1 MRGHRSRMVKS
12 RVDVLVLN
20 SIETIT
26 LDSRDGE
33 TGLGIVDN
41 GGVAI
46 NQGKIVLA
54 ASTELLERKF
64 RARRTIDAED
74 EVILPGFVDP
84 HTHLVF
90 AEAREAEFQLRIAG
104 ASYMDVLRKGGG
116 IIETVN
122 RTRQASSESLFQSGM
137 ERLDTCLESGS
148 TTVEIKSGYGLR
160 EDDEFKILRTVQR
173 LKMYH
178 PCNIVPT
185 FMGAHAVPP
194 GESSTEYVHG
204 VINEMLPQV
213 SQVGLAEFC
222 DVFCE
227 RGAFDSIESKK
238 ILGKAAKLGL
248 KLKIHADQFTDS
260 GGAEVANELHA
271 ISADHLVHS
280 PTKQLGKMT
289 KTEVTPVLLP
299 SSSQS
304 VLAGENADARG
315 MLALGLPVALGTDFS
330 PSNWMLGQL
339 TVAALASREL
349 RMSASEIIR
358 GITINAARAIGL
370 EKRVGSLHAGK
381 HADLVTLR
389 APNHRWIGYTY
400 GERLVDNVLI
410 EGELVVQDGRRIL

>member
-1 MRGHRSRMVKS
+1 MAKKS
-12 RVDVLVLN
+12 VDVLVLN
-20 SIETIT
+20 SNETIT
-26 LDSRDGE
+26 LDSRD
-33 TGLGIVDN
+33 TDSGLGLIDN

-46 NQGKIVLA
+46 SQGKIILA

-64 RARRTIDAED
+64 RSRTTLDAAD
-74 EVILPGFVDP
+74 EIIMPGFVDP

-90 AEAREAEFQLRIAG
+90 AGAREAEFQSRIEG
-104 ASYMDVLRKGGG
+104 ASYLEVLRKGGG

-122 RTRQASSESLFQSGM
+122 RTRQASSESLFQSGKR
-137 ERLDTCLESGS
+137 RLDMCLESGS
-148 TTVEIKSGYGLR
+148 TSVEIKSGYGLR
-160 EDDEFKILRTVQR
+160 DDEELKILRTIQR
-173 LKMYH
+173 LKKYH
-178 PCNIVPT
+178 PIAIVPT

-194 GESSTEYVHG
+194 GETSSEYVLG
-204 VINEMLPQV
+204 VINEMLPQIAHA
-213 SQVGLAEFC
+213 GLAEFC

-304 VLAGENADARG
+304 VLAG
-315 MLALGLPVALGTDFS
+315 
-330 PSNWMLGQL
+330 
-339 TVAALASREL
+339 
-349 RMSASEIIR
+349 
-358 GITINAARAIGL
+358 
-370 EKRVGSLHAGK
+370 
-381 HADLVTLR
+381 
-389 APNHRWIGYTY
+389 
-400 GERLVDNVLI
+400 
-410 EGELVVQDGRRIL
+410 

>member
-1 MRGHRSRMVKS
+1 MVKR

-20 SIETIT
+20 SNETIT
-26 LDSRDGE
+26 LDSPDPER
-33 TGLGIVDN
+33 GLGVVDN

-46 NQGKIVLA
+46 DQGKIVLA

-74 EVILPGFVDP
+74 EIILPGFVDP

-90 AEAREAEFQLRIAG
+90 AGARDGEFQLRISG
-104 ASYMDVLRKGGG
+104 VTYMDVLRKGGG

-122 RTRQASSESLFQSGM
+122 HTRQASSESLFQSGM
-137 ERLDTCLESGS
+137 QRLDTCLESGS

-160 EDDEFKILRTVQR
+160 EDSELKILRTIQR
-173 LKMYH
+173 LKRDH

-194 GESSTEYVHG
+194 GESSSEYVPS
-204 VINEMLPQV
+204 VINDMLPHVAQ
-213 SQVGLAEFC
+213 QGLAKFC

-227 RGAFDSIESKK
+227 RGAFNSIESKR
-238 ILGKAAKLGL
+238 ILRKAAKLGL
-248 KLKIHADQFTDS
+248 KLKIHADQFTDN
-260 GGAEVANELHA
+260 GGAQVANRLHA

-280 PTKQLGKMT
+280 ATEQLEKMT
-289 KTEVTPVLLP
+289 KTKVIPVLLP

-304 VLAGENADARG
+304 LLAGENADARG
-315 MLALGLPVALGTDFS
+315 MLAMGLPVALGTDFS

-339 TVAALASREL
+339 SVAALAAREL
-349 RMSASEIIR
+349 RMNASEIIR
-358 GITINAARAIGL
+358 GITINAAKAIGL

-381 HADLVTLR
+381 QADLVTLR
-389 APNHRWIGYTY
+389 APNHRWVGYTY
-400 GERLVDNVLI
+400 GERIVDNVLI
-410 EGELVVQDGRRIL
+410 EGEWVVRDGRRIP

>member
-1 MRGHRSRMVKS
+1 MVKR

-20 SIETIT
+20 SNETIT
-26 LDSRDGE
+26 LDSPDTE
-33 TGLGIVDN
+33 KGLGVVDN

-46 NQGKIVLA
+46 DQGKIVLA
-54 ASTELLERKF
+54 ASTELLQRKF
-64 RARRTIDAED
+64 RARRTIDAEG
-74 EVILPGFVDP
+74 EIIMPGFVDP

-90 AEAREAEFQLRIAG
+90 AGARDAEFQLRIAG
-104 ASYMDVLRKGGG
+104 VTYMDVLRKGGG

-122 RTRQASSESLFQSGM
+122 HTRQASPESLFQSGM
-137 ERLDTCLESGS
+137 QRLDTCLESGS

-160 EDDEFKILRTVQR
+160 EDSELKILRTVQR
-173 LKMYH
+173 LKRYH

-194 GESSTEYVHG
+194 GESSSEYVPS
-204 VINEMLPQV
+204 VINDMLPHVAQE
-213 SQVGLAEFC
+213 GLAEFC

-227 RGAFDSIESKK
+227 RGAFDSIESRR

-260 GGAEVANELHA
+260 GGAQVANRLHA

-280 PTKQLGKMT
+280 ATKQLEKMA
-289 KTEVTPVLLP
+289 KTNVTPVLLP

-304 VLAGENADARG
+304 VLGGENADARG
-315 MLALGLPVALGTDFS
+315 MLAMGLPVALGTDFS

-349 RMSASEIIR
+349 RMNASEIIR

-370 EKRVGSLHAGK
+370 EKRIGSLHPGK
-381 HADLVTLR
+381 QADIVTLR

-400 GERLVDNVLI
+400 GERVVDNVLI
-410 EGELVVQDGRRIL
+410 EGESVVRDGRRIL

>member
-1 MRGHRSRMVKS
+1 MVKS

-20 SIETIT
+20 SNETIT
-26 LDSRDGE
+26 LDSRDSG
-33 TGLGIVDN
+33 TGLGVVDN

-74 EVILPGFVDP
+74 EIVLTGFVDP

-90 AEAREAEFQLRIAG
+90 AGAREAEFQLRTAG
-104 ASYMDVLRKGGG
+104 ASYMDLLGKGGG

-122 RTRQASSESLFQSGM
+122 RNRQASSESLFQSGM

-160 EDDEFKILRTVQR
+160 DDEELKILRTIQR
-173 LKMYH
+173 LKKYH
-178 PCNIVPT
+178 PIAIVPT

-194 GESSTEYVHG
+194 GETSSEYVLG
-204 VINEMLPQV
+204 VINEMLPQIAHA
-213 SQVGLAEFC
+213 GLAEFC

-227 RGAFDSIESKK
+227 RGAFDSIESRR

-248 KLKIHADQFTDS
+248 KLKIHADQFSDC
-260 GGAEVANELHA
+260 GGAEVANKLHTT
-271 ISADHLVHS
+271 SADHLVHS
-280 PTKQLGKMT
+280 PTRQLEKMGKT
-289 KTEVTPVLLP
+289 NVIPVVLP
-299 SSSQS
+299 SSSHS
-304 VLAGENADARG
+304 VLTRESADARG
-315 MLALGLPVALGTDFS
+315 MLAMGLPVALGTDFS

-358 GITINAARAIGL
+358 GITINAARAVGS

-381 HADLVTLR
+381 QADLVTLR
-389 APNHRWIGYTY
+389 APNHKWIGYTD
-400 GERLVDNVLI
+400 GERIDDNVLI
-410 EGELVVQDGRRIL
+410 GGEWVGEAGSRIL

>member
-1 MRGHRSRMVKS
+1 MVKS

-20 SIETIT
+20 SNETIT

-194 GESSTEYVHG
+194 GESSSEYVHG

-227 RGAFDSIESKK
+227 RGAFDSIESRR

-248 KLKIHADQFTDS
+248 KLKIHADQFTDC
-260 GGAEVANELHA
+260 GGAEVANKLHTT
-271 ISADHLVHS
+271 SADHLVHS

>member
-1 MRGHRSRMVKS
+1 MVKR
-12 RVDVLVLN
+12 RVDVLLLN
-20 SIETIT
+20 SNETIT

-33 TGLGIVDN
+33 TGLGVVDN

-194 GESSTEYVHG
+194 GESSSEYVHG

>member
-1 MRGHRSRMVKS
+1 MVKS

-20 SIETIT
+20 SNETIT

-33 TGLGIVDN
+33 TGLGVVDN

-46 NQGKIVLA
+46 DQGKIVLA
-54 ASTELLERKF
+54 ASTELLERKY
-64 RARRTIDAED
+64 RARRTINAED
-74 EVILPGFVDP
+74 EIILPGFVDP

-90 AEAREAEFQLRIAG
+90 AGAREAEFQLRIAG
-104 ASYMDVLRKGGG
+104 ASYMDVLSKGGG

-122 RTRQASSESLFQSGM
+122 RTRQASSESLFQSGI

-160 EDDEFKILRTVQR
+160 DDEELKILRTIQR
-173 LKMYH
+173 LKKYH
-178 PCNIVPT
+178 PCAIVPT

-194 GESSTEYVHG
+194 GETSSEYVHS

-213 SQVGLAEFC
+213 AHAGLAEFC

-227 RGAFDSIESKK
+227 RGAFDSIGSRR

-248 KLKIHADQFTDS
+248 KLKIHADQFSDS
-260 GGAEVANELHA
+260 GGAEVANKLHA
-271 ISADHLVHS
+271 ASADHLVHS
-280 PTKQLGKMT
+280 PTRQLEKMGKT
-289 KTEVTPVLLP
+289 NVIPVVLP
-299 SSSQS
+299 SSSHS
-304 VLAGENADARG
+304 VLTRESADARG
-315 MLALGLPVALGTDFS
+315 MLAMGLPVALGTDFS

-349 RMSASEIIR
+349 RMNASEIIR

-370 EKRVGSLHAGK
+370 EKKVGSLHAGK

-389 APNHRWIGYTY
+389 APNHKWIGYTY
-400 GERLVDNVLI
+400 GERIVDNVLI
-410 EGELVVQDGRRIL
+410 GGELVVEDGRRIL

>member
-1 MRGHRSRMVKS
+1 MVKS

-20 SIETIT
+20 SNETIT
-26 LDSRDGE
+26 LDSRDSG
-33 TGLGIVDN
+33 TGLGVVDN

-74 EVILPGFVDP
+74 EIILPGFVDP

-90 AEAREAEFQLRIAG
+90 AGAREAEFQLRIAG

-122 RTRQASSESLFQSGM
+122 RTRQASSESLFQSGKR
-137 ERLDTCLESGS
+137 RLDMCLESGS
-148 TTVEIKSGYGLR
+148 TSVEIKSGYGLR
-160 EDDEFKILRTVQR
+160 NDEELKILRTIQR
-173 LKMYH
+173 LKKYH
-178 PCNIVPT
+178 PIAIVPT

-194 GESSTEYVHG
+194 GETSSEYVLG
-204 VINEMLPQV
+204 VINEMLPQIAHA
-213 SQVGLAEFC
+213 GLAEFC

-227 RGAFDSIESKK
+227 RGAFDSIESKR

-248 KLKIHADQFTDS
+248 KLKIHADQFSDC
-260 GGAEVANELHA
+260 GGAEVANKLHTT
-271 ISADHLVHS
+271 SADHLVHS
-280 PTKQLGKMT
+280 PTRQLEKMGKT
-289 KTEVTPVLLP
+289 NVIPVVLP
-299 SSSQS
+299 ASSLS
-304 VLAGENADARG
+304 VLNGEKADARG

-381 HADLVTLR
+381 QADLVTLR
-389 APNHRWIGYTY
+389 APNYRWVGYTY
-400 GERLVDNVLI
+400 GERIVDNVLI
-410 EGELVVQDGRRIL
+410 GGERVVQDGRRIL

>member
-1 MRGHRSRMVKS
+1 MVKS

-20 SIETIT
+20 SNETIT

-194 GESSTEYVHG
+194 GESSSEYVHG

-213 SQVGLAEFC
+213 AQVGLAEFC

>member
-1 MRGHRSRMVKS
+1 MVKS

-20 SIETIT
+20 SNETIT
-26 LDSRDGE
+26 LDSRDSG
-33 TGLGIVDN
+33 TGLGVVDN

-74 EVILPGFVDP
+74 EIILPGFVDP

-90 AEAREAEFQLRIAG
+90 AGAREAEFQLRIAG
-104 ASYMDVLRKGGG
+104 ASYMDVLGKGGG

-160 EDDEFKILRTVQR
+160 DDEELKILRTIQR
-173 LKMYH
+173 LKKYH
-178 PCNIVPT
+178 PIAIVPT

-194 GESSTEYVHG
+194 GETSSEYVLG
-204 VINEMLPQV
+204 VINEMLPQIAHA
-213 SQVGLAEFC
+213 GLAEFC

-227 RGAFDSIESKK
+227 RGAFDSIESRR
-238 ILGKAAKLGL
+238 ILGKAKKLGL
-248 KLKIHADQFTDS
+248 KLKIHADQFSDS
-260 GGAEVANELHA
+260 GGAEVANKLHTT
-271 ISADHLVHS
+271 SADHLVHS
-280 PTKQLGKMT
+280 PTRQLEKMGKT
-289 KTEVTPVLLP
+289 NVIPVVLP
-299 SSSQS
+299 SSSHS
-304 VLAGENADARG
+304 LLTRESADARG
-315 MLALGLPVALGTDFS
+315 MLAMGLPVALGTDFS

-349 RMSASEIIR
+349 RMNASEIIR

-381 HADLVTLR
+381 QADLVTLR
-389 APNHRWIGYTY
+389 APNYRWVGYTY
-400 GERLVDNVLI
+400 GERIVDNVLI
-410 EGELVVQDGRRIL
+410 GGERVVQDGRRIL

>member
-1 MRGHRSRMVKS
+1 MVKR

-20 SIETIT
+20 SNETIT
-26 LDSRDGE
+26 LDSPDRGTE
-33 TGLGIVDN
+33 LGVVDH

-46 NQGKIVLA
+46 NRGKIVLA

-74 EVILPGFVDP
+74 EIILPGFVDP

-90 AEAREAEFQLRIAG
+90 AGARDGEFQLRIAG

-160 EDDEFKILRTVQR
+160 DDEELKVLRTIQR
-173 LKMYH
+173 LKKYH
-178 PCNIVPT
+178 PCRIVPT

-194 GESSTEYVHG
+194 GETSSEYVLD
-204 VINEMLPQV
+204 VINQMLPQIAHA
-213 SQVGLAEFC
+213 GLAEFC

-227 RGAFDSIESKK
+227 RGAFDSIESRR

-248 KLKIHADQFTDS
+248 RLKIHADQFTDS
-260 GGAEVANELHA
+260 GGAEVANRLHA

-280 PTKQLGKMT
+280 ATRQLEKMAKTK
-289 KTEVTPVLLP
+289 VTPVVLP
-299 SSSQS
+299 SSSLS
-304 VLAGENADARG
+304 VQAGENADARG
-315 MLALGLPVALGTDFS
+315 MLAMGLPVALGTDFS

-339 TVAALASREL
+339 TVAALASRDL
-349 RMSASEIIR
+349 RMNASEVIR
-358 GITINAARAIGL
+358 GITINAARAIGV
-370 EKRVGSLHAGK
+370 EKMVGSLHAGK
-381 HADLVTLR
+381 QADLVTLR
-389 APNHRWIGYTY
+389 APNHRWVGYTY
-400 GERLVDNVLI
+400 GERIVDNVLI
-410 EGELVVQDGRRIL
+410 EGEWVVREGRRIL

>member
-1 MRGHRSRMVKS
+1 MVKK

-20 SIETIT
+20 SNETIT
-26 LDSRDGE
+26 LDSLDPER
-33 TGLGIVDN
+33 GLGVVDN

-64 RARRTIDAED
+64 RARRTIDAKD
-74 EVILPGFVDP
+74 EIILPGFVDP

-90 AEAREAEFQLRIAG
+90 AGARDAEFQLRIAG
-104 ASYMDVLRKGGG
+104 ATYMDVLRKGGG

-122 RTRQASSESLFQSGM
+122 HTRQASSESLFQSGM
-137 ERLDTCLESGS
+137 QRLDTCLESGS

-160 EDDEFKILRTVQR
+160 EDSEIKILRTVQR
-173 LKMYH
+173 LKRSH

-194 GESSTEYVHG
+194 GESSSEYVSS
-204 VINEMLPQV
+204 VINDMLPHVAQE
-213 SQVGLAEFC
+213 GLAKFC

-227 RGAFDSIESKK
+227 QGAFDSIESRR

-248 KLKIHADQFTDS
+248 KLKLHADQFTDS
-260 GGAEVANELHA
+260 GGAQVANRLHA
-271 ISADHLVHS
+271 VSADHLIHS
-280 PTKQLGKMT
+280 ATKQLEKMT
-289 KTEVTPVLLP
+289 KTKVIPVLLP

-304 VLAGENADARG
+304 VLAGENADAQR
-315 MLALGLPVALGTDFS
+315 MLAMGLPVALGTDFS

-339 TVAALASREL
+339 TVAALAAREL
-349 RMSASEIIR
+349 RMNASEIIR

-381 HADLVTLR
+381 QADLVTLR

-400 GERLVDNVLI
+400 GEQIVDNVLI
-410 EGELVVQDGRRIL
+410 EGEWVVRDGRRIP